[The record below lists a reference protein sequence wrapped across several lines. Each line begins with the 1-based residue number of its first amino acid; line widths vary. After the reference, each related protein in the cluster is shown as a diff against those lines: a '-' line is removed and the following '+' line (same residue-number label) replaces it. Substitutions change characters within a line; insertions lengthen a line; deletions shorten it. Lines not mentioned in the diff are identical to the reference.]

1 MTGRSPDRYGLAV
14 VVVVLDEVVVV
25 EEVVVD
31 VDVVVV
37 DVDVVVVGRVVVVVE
52 VDVEVVELDVV
63 GTVSVGEESSPLPSA
78 STTRAPA
85 ATTMAMTRMVS
96 PIAGH
101 GDFFGG
107 TGSTGPPGGVPGPP

>member
-25 EEVVVD
+25 EEVGVD

-37 DVDVVVVGRVVVVVE
+37 DVDVVVGRVVVVVE

>member
-1 MTGRSPDRYGLAV
+1 

-37 DVDVVVVGRVVVVVE
+37 DVDEVVVGRVVVVEVE

-107 TGSTGPPGGVPGPP
+107 TGSTGPPGGVPGPTTGGMAWVGSPV

>member
-1 MTGRSPDRYGLAV
+1 MTGRSPDRYGLVV

-37 DVDVVVVGRVVVVVE
+37 DVDVVVGRVVVVVE

-107 TGSTGPPGGVPGPP
+107 TGSTGPPGSVPGPP